1 MERIKLVASLR
12 EYFKDTVAGAMAS
25 RQIDAGDQT
34 AHYVVNLLTLFAR
47 SEALFDETENGRELR
62 PLAAVLAEA
71 VSANRDEQRNY
82 ALQRV
87 GDVALFIAGFL
98 CEGMARQV
106 VDVDYYVW
114 VGGSA
119 YGTLSENIRGS
130 VRGRVFSA
138 VFAELADKF
147 QDFVDVLAEVRD
159 AGLSS
164 QDADILRMYEIWL
177 RTGSRRAASKLRS
190 AGIEPNRLLD
200 SETRH

>member
-12 EYFKDTVAGAMAS
+12 EYFKDSVAGAMES
-25 RQIDAGDQT
+25 RRIDAGDQT

-71 VSANRDEQRNY
+71 ASANRAEQRNY

-87 GDVALFIAGFL
+87 GDVALFVAGFL
-98 CEGMARQV
+98 CEGMARRL

-119 YGTLSENIRGS
+119 YGTLSQNIRGS
-130 VRGRVFSA
+130 ARGRVFSS

>member
-12 EYFKDTVAGAMAS
+12 EYFKDSVAGAMES
-25 RQIDAGDQT
+25 RRIDAGDQT

-71 VSANRDEQRNY
+71 ASANRAEQRNY

-87 GDVALFIAGFL
+87 GDVALFVAGFL
-98 CEGMARQV
+98 CEGMARHL

-119 YGTLSENIRGS
+119 YGTLSQNIRGS
-130 VRGRVFSA
+130 ARGRVFSS